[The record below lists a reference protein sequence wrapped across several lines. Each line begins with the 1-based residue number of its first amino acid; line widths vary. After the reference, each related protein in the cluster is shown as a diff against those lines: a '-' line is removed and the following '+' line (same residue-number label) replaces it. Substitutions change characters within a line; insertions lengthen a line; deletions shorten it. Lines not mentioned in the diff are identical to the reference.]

1 MSNFWKS
8 IDAIRFKNATSCE
21 LVKLLLL
28 KDRFENFWR
37 IKTIQNPSRLK
48 FSKIHIDALD

>member
-8 IDAIRFKNATSCE
+8 IDEIRFKNATSRE

-48 FSKIHIDALD
+48 FSEIHIDAYD